1 MKINLSTGWRFD
13 SPPSLKK
20 SFIWAQE
27 LGFDGVE
34 LVINS
39 ENLFHG
45 KNFVKRLSEKY
56 QVPIRIIHCPIVTM
70 PFLWPLK
77 YGVNKT
83 FDYASFFDASLVVI
97 HPPKMKGYQ
106 TLQGQNMLAYLSEKQ
121 KKYPEIKITLEN
133 FESDNKGTKRNLED
147 LRKLLTE
154 FNFSLTL
161 DVNHVGF
168 TNYKLPEVYRIFKD
182 KIKNIHFSNQTTQ
195 AEHLPPYKGNLNLK
209 DFLKNLKKDNYLGN
223 LTLELL
229 YQPFISSKK
238 VKADIE
244 KSINFIRKVFN
255 E

>member
-1 MKINLSTGWRFD
+1 MRINLSTGWRFD
-13 SPPSLKK
+13 LPLSLKK

-34 LVINS
+34 LVMNS
-39 ENLFHG
+39 ETLFKS
-45 KNFVKRLSEKY
+45 KNSIKSLSEKY
-56 QVPIRIIHCPIVTM
+56 QVPIRSVHCPIVTM

-77 YGVNKT
+77 YGVDKT
-83 FDYASFFDASLVVI
+83 FRYASFFGASLVVI
-97 HPPKMKGYQ
+97 HPPRMEGYQ
-106 TLQGQNMLAYLSEKQ
+106 THPGQNMLAYLSKKQ
-121 KKYPEIKITLEN
+121 KEYPEIKITLEN
-133 FESDNKGTKRNLED
+133 FESDNKESERNLED
-147 LRKLLTE
+147 LRKLLTK

-168 TNYKLPEVYRIFKD
+168 TNYKLPEAYRIFKD
-182 KIKNIHFSNQTTQ
+182 KIKNIHFSNQTTR

-244 KSINFIRKVFN
+244 KSIKFIEKGIK
-255 E
+255 